1 MPLRELNIIMLR
13 KWSIKTRLLVL
24 TGLLL
29 LGCLFLGLSG
39 LTALQRSVA
48 GLNTVYQDRVVPLR
62 DLKVI
67 ADMYA
72 VNIVDSSQKVR
83 SGDLSYA
90 QALNELDQARQQID
104 EHWRLYSDT
113 QMVPEEARL
122 VQELL
127 PLMEAADAPL
137 SRLADILRRQDE
149 AALIRFIRQE
159 LYQRIDPLSE
169 GFGRLMEIQLE
180 QSRQEYKDA
189 ITTYEQTRNG
199 VIGRL
204 LVMLVLGGGLALWLI
219 RSITQPLE
227 TLKAAAAQV
236 AEGDLRHAV
245 ECSGN
250 DEIAQV
256 QQSVRDMQLALN
268 TTLRE
273 IQGSS
278 TQLAAAAEE
287 LHAVTG
293 ETTRGINQ
301 QHQEVQMAATAVTEM
316 SAAVEEV
323 AGNANRTS
331 SASGETSRVAEEGR
345 QQVTATRGV
354 IEQLADQL
362 DSTSGTV
369 ERLATEAANIGQ
381 VLDVIQ
387 AIAEQTNLLA
397 LNAAIE
403 AARAG
408 EAGRGFAVVADE
420 VRNLAQRTQSS
431 TAEIERIIST
441 IQQASG
447 ESVSEMQQSADYA
460 SRSRAMAGEAEQAL
474 NRIAERVG
482 EINDMNLVIA
492 SAAEEQAQVARE
504 IDRNLVT
511 ISSIAEQSA
520 TGVTQTSS
528 ASDELA
534 RLAGQMNQLVGRFR
548 LSA

>member
-1 MPLRELNIIMLR
+1 MMLR
-13 KWSIKTRLLVL
+13 NWTIKTRLLVL
-24 TGLLL
+24 TALLL
-29 LGCLFLGLSG
+29 LGCLLQGISGLS
-39 LTALQRSVA
+39 ALQRSLA
-48 GLNTVYQDRVVPLR
+48 DLNTVYQDRVVPLR

-83 SGDLSYA
+83 SGDLSFEK
-90 QALNELDQARQQID
+90 ALSELEKARQQID
-104 EHWRLYSDT
+104 SHWSVYSST
-113 QMVPEEARL
+113 KMVPEEQQL
-122 VQELL
+122 VQELI
-127 PLMEAADAPL
+127 PLMKATEVPL
-137 SRLADILRRQDE
+137 SRLATLLRSSD
-149 AALIRFIRQE
+149 LSGLNRFVREE
-159 LYQRIDPLSE
+159 LYQLIDPLGARFS
-169 GFGRLMEIQLE
+169 RLIDIQLE
-180 QSRQEYKDA
+180 QSRQEYNLALID
-189 ITTYEQTRNG
+189 YERTRNG
-199 VIGRL
+199 VIIQL
-204 LVMLVLGGGLALWLI
+204 LIMLLLGAGLAVWLV
-219 RSITQPLE
+219 RSITHPLE
-227 TLKAAAAQV
+227 TLKKAAAQV
-236 AEGDLRHAV
+236 AAGDLRYTV
-245 ECSGN
+245 TGEGK

-256 QQSVRDMQLALN
+256 QQSVRQMQLALN
-268 TTLRE
+268 NTLQE

-278 TQLAAAAEE
+278 AQLAAAAEE
-287 LHAVTG
+287 LHVVTG
-293 ETTRGINQ
+293 ETTRGIHQ
-301 QHQEVQMAATAVTEM
+301 QNEEVQMAATAVTEM

-331 SASGETSRVAEEGR
+331 AASTETSQVAEEGR
-345 QQVTATRGV
+345 QQVAATRGV
-354 IEQLADQL
+354 IEQLANQL

-369 ERLATEAANIGQ
+369 GRLATEAANIGQ

-408 EAGRGFAVVADE
+408 DAGRGFAVVADE

-431 TAEIERIIST
+431 TAEIEHIIST
-441 IQQASG
+441 IQHATG
-447 ESVSEMQQSADYA
+447 ESVNEMQQSADYA
-460 SRSRAMAGEAEQAL
+460 SRSRTMAGEAEQAL
-474 NRIAERVG
+474 NHIAERIG

-534 RLAGQMNQLVGRFR
+534 KLAGQMNQLVGRFR
-548 LSA
+548 LS

>member
-1 MPLRELNIIMLR
+1 MLR

-90 QALNELDQARQQID
+90 QALSELDQARQQID

>member
-1 MPLRELNIIMLR
+1 MMMMLR

-29 LGCLFLGLSG
+29 LGCLLMALSG

-48 GLNTVYQDRVVPLR
+48 GLDTVYQDRVVPLQ

-72 VNIVDSSQKVR
+72 VNIVGSSQKVR
-83 SGDLSYA
+83 SGDQSHA
-90 QALNELDQARQQID
+90 QALNELKEAGRQID
-104 EHWRLYSDT
+104 EHWRLYSAT
-113 QMVPEEARL
+113 RMIPEEARL
-122 VQELL
+122 VEELA
-127 PLMEAADAPL
+127 PLMKAAEAPL

-149 AALIRFIRQE
+149 VSLNRFIRQE
-159 LYQRIDPLSE
+159 LYQLIDPLSE
-169 GFGRLMEIQLE
+169 RFNRLMEIQLE
-180 QSRQEYKDA
+180 QSRQEYNHA
-189 ITTYEQTRNG
+189 HTAFEQTRNG

-219 RSITQPLE
+219 RSITQPLD

-268 TTLRE
+268 STLRE

-287 LHAVTG
+287 LHVVTG

-301 QHQEVQMAATAVTEM
+301 QNEEVQMAATAVTEM

-331 SASGETSRVAEEGR
+331 SASSETSRVAEEGR

-354 IEQLADQL
+354 IDQLADQL

-369 ERLATEAANIGQ
+369 ERLATEATNIGQ
-381 VLDVIQ
+381 ILDVIQ

-441 IQQASG
+441 IQRATG

-460 SRSRAMAGEAEQAL
+460 GRSRAMAGDAEQAL

-534 RLAGQMNQLVGRFR
+534 QLAGQMSQLVGRFR
-548 LSA
+548 LS

>member
-1 MPLRELNIIMLR
+1 MMMMLR

-29 LGCLFLGLSG
+29 LGCLLMALSG

-48 GLNTVYQDRVVPLR
+48 GLDTVYQDRVVPLQ

-72 VNIVDSSQKVR
+72 VNIVGSSQKVR
-83 SGDLSYA
+83 SGDQSHA
-90 QALNELDQARQQID
+90 QALNELKEAGRQID
-104 EHWRLYSDT
+104 EHWRLYSAT
-113 QMVPEEARL
+113 QMIPEEARL
-122 VQELL
+122 VDELA
-127 PLMEAADAPL
+127 PLMKAAEAPL

-149 AALIRFIRQE
+149 ASLNRFIRQE
-159 LYQRIDPLSE
+159 LYQLIDPLSE
-169 GFGRLMEIQLE
+169 RFNRLMEIQLE
-180 QSRQEYKDA
+180 QSRQEYNHA
-189 ITTYEQTRNG
+189 HTAFEQTRNG

-219 RSITQPLE
+219 RSITQPLD

-268 TTLRE
+268 STLRE

-287 LHAVTG
+287 LHVVTG

-301 QHQEVQMAATAVTEM
+301 QNDEVQMAATAVTEM

-331 SASGETSRVAEEGR
+331 SASSETSRVAEEGR

-354 IEQLADQL
+354 IDQLADRL

-369 ERLATEAANIGQ
+369 ERLATEATNIGQ
-381 VLDVIQ
+381 ILDVIQ

-441 IQQASG
+441 IQRATG

-460 SRSRAMAGEAEQAL
+460 GRSRAMAGDAEQAL

-534 RLAGQMNQLVGRFR
+534 QLAGQMSQLVGRFR
-548 LSA
+548 LS

>member
-1 MPLRELNIIMLR
+1 MMLR

-29 LGCLFLGLSG
+29 LGCLLMALSG

-48 GLNTVYQDRVVPLR
+48 GLDTVYQDRVVPLQ

-72 VNIVDSSQKVR
+72 VNIVGSSQKVR
-83 SGDLSYA
+83 SGDQSHA
-90 QALNELDQARQQID
+90 QALNELKEAGRQID
-104 EHWRLYSDT
+104 EHWRLYSAT
-113 QMVPEEARL
+113 QMIPEEARL
-122 VQELL
+122 VDELA
-127 PLMEAADAPL
+127 PLMKAAEAPL

-149 AALIRFIRQE
+149 ASLNRFIRQE
-159 LYQRIDPLSE
+159 LYQLIDPLSE
-169 GFGRLMEIQLE
+169 RFNRLMEIQLE
-180 QSRQEYKDA
+180 QSRQEYNHA
-189 ITTYEQTRNG
+189 HTAFEQTRNG

-219 RSITQPLE
+219 RSITQPLD

-268 TTLRE
+268 STLRE

-287 LHAVTG
+287 LHVVTG

-301 QHQEVQMAATAVTEM
+301 QNDEVQMAATAVTEM

-331 SASGETSRVAEEGR
+331 SASSETSRVAEEGR

-354 IEQLADQL
+354 IDQLADRL

-369 ERLATEAANIGQ
+369 ERLATEATNIGQ
-381 VLDVIQ
+381 ILDVIQ

-441 IQQASG
+441 IQRATG

-460 SRSRAMAGEAEQAL
+460 GRSRAMAGDAEQAL

-534 RLAGQMNQLVGRFR
+534 QLAGQMSQLVGRFR
-548 LSA
+548 LS

>member
-1 MPLRELNIIMLR
+1 MMMMLR

-24 TGLLL
+24 TGVLL
-29 LGCLFLGLSG
+29 LGCLLMALSG

-72 VNIVDSSQKVR
+72 VNIVGSSQKVR
-83 SGDLSYA
+83 SGDLSHE
-90 QALNELDQARQQID
+90 QALDELDKANRQID
-104 EHWRLYSDT
+104 IYWRDYIST
-113 QMVPEEARL
+113 QMVAEEARL
-122 VQELL
+122 VEELE
-127 PLMEAADAPL
+127 PLMKATKAPL
-137 SRLADILRRQDE
+137 SRLADILRRQDDQ
-149 AALIRFIRQE
+149 ALTQFVRQE
-159 LYQRIDPLSE
+159 LYPLIDPLAE
-169 GFGRLMEIQLE
+169 RFDRLMEVQLE
-180 QSRQEYKDA
+180 QSRLEYNHA
-189 ITTYEQTRNG
+189 ITAYEQARNG

-204 LVMLVLGGGLALWLI
+204 LLMLVLGGGLALWLI
-219 RSITQPLE
+219 RSIIQPLE
-227 TLKAAAAQV
+227 TLKDAAAQV
-236 AEGDLRHAV
+236 ADGDLRHAV
-245 ECSGN
+245 EHSGN

-256 QQSVRDMQLALN
+256 QQSVREMQLALN

-287 LHAVTG
+287 LHVVTG
-293 ETTRGINQ
+293 ETTRGISQ
-301 QHQEVQMAATAVTEM
+301 QNEEVQMAATAVTEM

-331 SASGETSRVAEEGR
+331 SASSETSRVAEEGR
-345 QQVTATRGV
+345 QQVSATRGV
-354 IEQLADQL
+354 IDQLADQL
-362 DSTSGTV
+362 DNTSGTV

-441 IQQASG
+441 IQQATG
-447 ESVSEMQQSADYA
+447 ESVNEMQQSADYA
-460 SRSRAMAGEAEQAL
+460 SRSRSMAGEAEQAL

-534 RLAGQMNQLVGRFR
+534 RLAGQMSQLVGRFR

>member
-1 MPLRELNIIMLR
+1 MMLR
-13 KWSIKTRLLVL
+13 KWLIKTRLLVL
-24 TGLLL
+24 TGVLL
-29 LGCLFLGLSG
+29 LGCLLMALSG

-62 DLKVI
+62 NLKVI

-83 SGDLSYA
+83 SGDLSHA
-90 QALNELDQARQQID
+90 QALKELDQARRQID
-104 EHWRLYSDT
+104 EHWRVYSAT

-122 VQELL
+122 VEELA
-127 PLMEAADAPL
+127 PLMKAAEAPL
-137 SRLADILRRQDE
+137 SRLADILRRQD
-149 AALIRFIRQE
+149 ADSLNRFIRQE
-159 LYQRIDPLSE
+159 LYQLIDPLSE
-169 GFGRLMEIQLE
+169 GFGRLIDIQLE
-180 QSRQEYKDA
+180 QSRQEYNHA
-189 ITTYEQTRNG
+189 ITAYEQTRNG

-219 RSITQPLE
+219 RSITQPLD

-236 AEGDLRHAV
+236 ADGDLRHAV

-256 QQSVRDMQLALN
+256 QQSVRDMQIALN

-287 LHAVTG
+287 LHVVTG
-293 ETTRGINQ
+293 ETTKGIHQ
-301 QHQEVQMAATAVTEM
+301 QNEEVQMAATAVTEM

-331 SASGETSRVAEEGR
+331 SASSETSRVAEEGR
-345 QQVTATRGV
+345 QQVAATRGV
-354 IEQLADQL
+354 IDQLADQL

-441 IQQASG
+441 IQQATG

-460 SRSRAMAGEAEQAL
+460 GRSRAMAGDAEQAL

-534 RLAGQMNQLVGRFR
+534 QLAGQMSQLVGRFR
-548 LSA
+548 LS

>member
-1 MPLRELNIIMLR
+1 MMMLR

-29 LGCLFLGLSG
+29 LGCLLMALSG

-48 GLNTVYQDRVVPLR
+48 GLDTVYQDRVVPLQ

-72 VNIVDSSQKVR
+72 VNIVGSSQKVR
-83 SGDLSYA
+83 SGDQSHA
-90 QALNELDQARQQID
+90 QALNELKEAGRQID
-104 EHWRLYSDT
+104 EHWRLYSAT
-113 QMVPEEARL
+113 RMIPEEARL
-122 VQELL
+122 VEELA
-127 PLMEAADAPL
+127 PLMKAAEAPL

-149 AALIRFIRQE
+149 VSLNRFIRQE
-159 LYQRIDPLSE
+159 LYQLIDPLSE
-169 GFGRLMEIQLE
+169 RFNRLMEIQLE
-180 QSRQEYKDA
+180 QSRQEYNHA
-189 ITTYEQTRNG
+189 HTAFEQTRNG

-219 RSITQPLE
+219 RSITQPLD

-268 TTLRE
+268 STLRE

-287 LHAVTG
+287 LHVVTG

-301 QHQEVQMAATAVTEM
+301 QNEEVQMAATAVTEM

-331 SASGETSRVAEEGR
+331 SASSETSRVAEEGR

-354 IEQLADQL
+354 IDQLADQL

-369 ERLATEAANIGQ
+369 ERLATEATNIGQ
-381 VLDVIQ
+381 ILDVIQ

-441 IQQASG
+441 IQRATG

-460 SRSRAMAGEAEQAL
+460 GRSRAMAGDAEQAL

-534 RLAGQMNQLVGRFR
+534 QLAGQMSQLVGRFR
-548 LSA
+548 LS